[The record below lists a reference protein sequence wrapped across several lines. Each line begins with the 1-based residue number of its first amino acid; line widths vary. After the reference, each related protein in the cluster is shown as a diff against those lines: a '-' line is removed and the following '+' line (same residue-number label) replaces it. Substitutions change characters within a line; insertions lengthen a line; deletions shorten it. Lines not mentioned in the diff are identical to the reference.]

1 MRLRGQS
8 LSLAARSLRGLIIDR
23 NMTMQGKQI
32 KATLSTITRES
43 MTNGS
48 MSELWEELPD
58 FISGSDWVSE
68 IADMARTA
76 SDWVSDDEEYTED
89 TVTDNSIHIA
99 DSEVEDYHVNINKR
113 VQALSLWAYPEL
125 DDEVAE
131 FFGGEVNPSLT
142 DLNSHYL
149 FCAMQGLAYRIL
161 TYAYNKA
168 EELEEVNA

>member
-1 MRLRGQS
+1 
-8 LSLAARSLRGLIIDR
+8 
-23 NMTMQGKQI
+23 MQGKQI

-99 DSEVEDYHVNINKR
+99 DSEII
-113 VQALSLWAYPEL
+113 
-125 DDEVAE
+125 
-131 FFGGEVNPSLT
+131 
-142 DLNSHYL
+142 
-149 FCAMQGLAYRIL
+149 M
-161 TYAYNKA
+161 
-168 EELEEVNA
+168 

>member
-1 MRLRGQS
+1 
-8 LSLAARSLRGLIIDR
+8 
-23 NMTMQGKQI
+23 MQGKQI
-32 KATLSTITRES
+32 KATLSTITQES

-48 MSELWEELPD
+48 MSELWQELPD
-58 FISGSDWVSE
+58 FISGSDWVGE

-99 DSEVEDYHVNINKR
+99 DSEVENYHVNINRR

-125 DDEVAE
+125 DDEVE
-131 FFGGEVNPSLT
+131 DITGGGDSAYSSLT
-142 DLNSHYL
+142 ALNSLYL
-149 FCAMQGLAYRIL
+149 YCAMRGLAYQVL

-168 EELEEVNA
+168 EELKEVSA